1 MPGEVSIR
9 SSAISELFSR
19 ASDACFFS
27 GVGDLG
33 ETLSRTNMAYGIAKI
48 RWVQEQLGMVPDAS
62 FVSAP
67 DATITRNIDR
77 WRSGFGYGGRLRHR
91 GDFVVLDIKS
101 NACGL
106 FLGRFTE
113 LPEPE
118 AMLARIR
125 DLSAGE
131 SFVQQTATSWDFGL
145 SNHFVHVMRFEKP
158 IEGSPYGVL
167 CHGSGPELRS
177 PGPWGP
183 GLYVNRSPRLAELSR
198 TEETPW
204 GPLRIIAGR
213 EAVAEYWQGY
223 LAAERHSHERRRKMA
238 EALFPDLVEVSNL
251 THQGALAP
259 NDYLIGGVA
268 EVGDAVVPLALRAEL
283 PVYLL
288 SARPSFSNA
297 AQELLG
303 FGERAARMGL
313 SDVVSNANVLP
324 HGGGYSLPGY
334 KAVDRVLEFD
344 HGKRI
349 YVMEVA
355 QGTSAR
361 AYHDNFRHVP
371 FDYRGEEVL
380 RRVEELD
387 MGEVTNRG
395 LPLYEFMV

>member
-1 MPGEVSIR
+1 
-9 SSAISELFSR
+9 
-19 ASDACFFS
+19 
-27 GVGDLG
+27 
-33 ETLSRTNMAYGIAKI
+33 MAYGIAKI
-48 RWVQEQLGMVPDAS
+48 RWVQEQLGIIPDAS

-67 DATITRNIDR
+67 DATVTRNVER
-77 WRSGFGYGGRLRHR
+77 WRAGFGYGGRLRHG

-113 LPEPE
+113 LPSAEQ
-118 AMLARIR
+118 MLARIR
-125 DLSAGE
+125 DLSAGGQ
-131 SFVQQTATSWDFGL
+131 FVDATSTSWDFGL
-145 SNHFVHVMRFEKP
+145 SNHFIHVLRFEKP
-158 IEGSPYGVL
+158 IDGSPYGVL

-198 TEETPW
+198 TFHTPW
-204 GPLRIIAGR
+204 GPLRTLQG
-213 EAVAEYWQGY
+213 EAAVREYWQGY
-223 LAAERHSHERRRKMA
+223 LAAEEYSHSRRRKMA
-238 EALFPDLVEVSNL
+238 EAIFPDLLEVSNL

-268 EVGDAVVPLALRAEL
+268 EVGEAVVPLALRAEL

-288 SARPSFSNA
+288 AARPSFSTD
-297 AQELLG
+297 AQETLG
-303 FGERAARMGL
+303 FAERAARLGL
-313 SDVVSNANVLP
+313 TDVVANANVLP
-324 HGGGYSLPGY
+324 HGGGYMLPGY
-334 KAVDRVLEFD
+334 RAVEKVLEFEG
-344 HGKRI
+344 GKRV

-355 QGTSAR
+355 EGISAR

-395 LPLYEFMV
+395 FPLYEFMV